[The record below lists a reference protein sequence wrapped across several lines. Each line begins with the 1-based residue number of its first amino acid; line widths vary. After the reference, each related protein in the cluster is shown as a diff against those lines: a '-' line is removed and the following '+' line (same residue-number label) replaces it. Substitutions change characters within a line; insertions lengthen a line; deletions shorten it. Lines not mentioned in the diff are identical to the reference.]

1 MNDLKQDDCDTKA
14 VPNEALSKAGLAEA
28 HGSANPSKWKQ
39 TAVFRSAHVEWGT
52 PPESARGS
60 FAAPAGSA
68 WERVNEVFAEADK
81 LEELTKLRMER
92 PGETRE
98 SAFEWAKEMYQRYP
112 PSNK

>member
-1 MNDLKQDDCDTKA
+1 MELKY
-14 VPNEALSKAGLAEA
+14 
-28 HGSANPSKWKQ
+28 HGETCTIGGSE
-39 TAVFRSAHVEWGT
+39 VEH
-52 PPESARGS
+52 SL
-60 FAAPAGSA
+60 AAPHGSA